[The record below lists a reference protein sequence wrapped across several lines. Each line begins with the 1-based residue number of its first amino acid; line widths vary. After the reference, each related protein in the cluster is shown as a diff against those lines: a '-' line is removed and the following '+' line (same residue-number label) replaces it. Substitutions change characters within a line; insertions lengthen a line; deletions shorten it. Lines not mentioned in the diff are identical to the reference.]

1 MAQAEVANEVI
12 IRPSGSLVVIIQ
24 ATFYIQRLHD
34 SVPLTCCVLPLL
46 RSLKPQVVPFYS
58 TSISNLNL

>member
-34 SVPLTCCVLPLL
+34 SVPLATFYDCTIELL
-46 RSLKPQVVPFYS
+46 TKIAMVELSM
-58 TSISNLNL
+58 